1 MSKKMAFLTLTTLLA
16 FGFFTGC
23 DDPKGGDSSSGN
35 QRSPQ
40 DKAGRE
46 AQLDGQGEHGA
57 HEAEEASAH
66 GIQDVQEPHEARGSH
81 RTSEAHGTH
90 TANASH
96 GAHAGHGAHA
106 EHGAGHGVSS
116 DDYKAAFQFNGAL
129 NAGSDTELT
138 IKITNKDGQPV
149 QQFDVNHEKLMHLII
164 VNHDLSYFEHI
175 HPDYLENGV
184 FTVNT
189 TFPAGGKYKL
199 FADFVPQGAHGA
211 TLSEWVT
218 VAGEEQAHA
227 PIKPTNLVQQVDGK
241 RVELSLSNTLSN
253 EEAVLAF
260 EFQDAETKQ
269 GIDNLEP
276 YLGAIGHVVILSAD
290 AEEYIHVHP
299 VDEDGT
305 GPKAEFA
312 TIFPNSGIY
321 KIWGQ
326 FQHKNEVFTTAF
338 VVEIQ

>member
-1 MSKKMAFLTLTTLLA
+1 M
-16 FGFFTGC
+16 
-23 DDPKGGDSSSGN
+23 
-35 QRSPQ
+35 
-40 DKAGRE
+40 
-46 AQLDGQGEHGA
+46 
-57 HEAEEASAH
+57 
-66 GIQDVQEPHEARGSH
+66 
-81 RTSEAHGTH
+81 
-90 TANASH
+90 
-96 GAHAGHGAHA
+96 
-106 EHGAGHGVSS
+106 
-116 DDYKAAFQFNGAL
+116 

-138 IKITNKDGQPV
+138 IKITDRGGQPV

-175 HPDYLENGV
+175 HPDYLENGI

-199 FADFVPQGAHGA
+199 FADFVPQGASGA

-218 VAGEEQAHA
+218 VAGEEQAHT
-227 PIKPTNLVQQVDGK
+227 PIRPTTLVQQVDGK
-241 RVELSLSNTLSN
+241 RVELSLSNKLSN
-253 EEAVLAF
+253 EEAMLTF
-260 EFQDAETKQ
+260 EFQDAATKQ

-276 YLGAIGHVVILSAD
+276 YLGAVGHVVILSAD
-290 AEEYIHVHP
+290 AEQYIHVHP